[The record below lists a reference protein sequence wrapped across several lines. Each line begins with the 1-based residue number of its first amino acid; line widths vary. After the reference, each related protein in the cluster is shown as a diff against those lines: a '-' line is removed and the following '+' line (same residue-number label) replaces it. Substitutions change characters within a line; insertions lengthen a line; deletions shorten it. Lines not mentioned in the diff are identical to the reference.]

1 MAWFKVDD
9 GLHASRK
16 FLSIPR
22 RNRFAAIGV
31 WTVAGSWAADQLTNG
46 HIPDYMLSEWAVPA
60 SASEALVAAGLWERE
75 PDGFVFCN
83 WLEYQPSK
91 QDVDDER
98 ASSRE
103 RMRELRRKRRNARAE
118 AEQKPSD
125 DRAGVERPSSDG
137 RATAAQGSSEGRAEV
152 ERAPLDADYLH
163 GYADGGSLFGRTGAN
178 GSESVRNPD
187 PTRPDPTPITTPKGV
202 VPRKRG
208 TRIPDQFVV
217 TREMRDWAAD
227 RTPLVNVDDA
237 TERFVNYW
245 RAKAGRD
252 ATKLDWPAT
261 WRNWLIKDQ
270 DDRHNRKLTPTERA
284 AQTATA
290 GRQVAGRQ
298 ITSLDPKEVTT

>member
-1 MAWFKVDD
+1 MALFSAI
-9 GLHASRK
+9 G
-16 FLSIPR
+16 LSISRANKTLMMSVHRVGNVCGSCEESDETRER
-22 RNRFAAIGV
+22 R
-31 WTVAGSWAADQLTNG
+31 
-46 HIPDYMLSEWAVPA
+46 
-60 SASEALVAAGLWERE
+60 
-75 PDGFVFCN
+75 
-83 WLEYQPSK
+83 PSRSRAMI
-91 QDVDDER
+91 ER
-98 ASSRE
+98 ASSDLRAMVE
-103 RMRELRRKRRNARAE
+103 RLPLKGRARAE
-118 AEQKPSD
+118 RRSSARRSMLTICMD
-125 DRAGVERPSSDG
+125 TRMVAHCSGER
-137 RATAAQGSSEGRAEV
+137 V
-152 ERAPLDADYLH
+152 
-163 GYADGGSLFGRTGAN
+163 RT
-178 GSESVRNPD
+178 VRKVFVT

-298 ITSLDPKEVTT
+298 ITSLDPKEVTA